1 MATSFS
7 EKRKRLKY
15 LFSILA
21 IIVFIGILIIL
32 VPKLSP
38 TIEPMI
44 SPEIETPIKKINID
58 FEVLEHKLFETLL
71 PFPEIKPIEKEVGRK
86 NPDSPFIFYKKI

>member
-21 IIVFIGILIIL
+21 VIVFISILVIL

-38 TIEPMI
+38 TIEPVI
-44 SPEIETPIKKINID
+44 SPEIEVPIKKININ
-58 FEVLEHKLFETLL
+58 FQVLEHSLFEKLIT
-71 PFPEIKPIEKEVGRK
+71 FPEIEPIEEGVGRE
-86 NPDSPFIFYKKI
+86 NPFIFY